1 MTTISQT
8 AGRANGFKNWSVVHP
23 PASADADNDHA
34 AVGSQTA
41 DEPVMAPAEQPHRP
55 WLVPGRDTL

>member
-1 MTTISQT
+1 MLTFSQT
-8 AGRANGFKNWSVVHP
+8 AGRANGFKNWSVAHP
-23 PASADADNDHA
+23 PASADNDHA
-34 AVGSQTA
+34 AIGRPTV